1 MPLNHPETG
10 ARLRYLPPGS
20 LRRQR
25 RRGRL
30 EGAVASLAL
39 TCLIGFALI
48 AVAPA
53 EMYRPAPKTKHPTPE
68 GGPAQTQFAQIPPCT
83 GLGKDCTDPEPEV
96 SILPRVGPQPAP
108 QARPQARTVPEPST
122 LALIGAGLALT
133 LWRHRT

>member
-1 MPLNHPETG
+1 MPLNRPETS

-48 AVAPA
+48 AVAPT

-68 GGPAQTQFAQIPPCT
+68 GGPAQTQFVQIPPCT

-96 SILPRVGPQPAP
+96 SLLPRVGPQPAP
-108 QARPQARTVPEPST
+108 EARPQARTVPEPST